1 MRHYINANLKVIRNH
16 NIKRKKILS
25 KLNNLSIIEEFKEW
39 NDETKQIEELV
50 WTLPDLTIK
59 DRLNNFRR
67 SIKKQIKQLLLT
79 QTYIINS

>member
-25 KLNNLSIIEEFKEW
+25 KLNNLSIFEEFKEW

-67 SIKKQIKQLLLT
+67 SIKKQIK
-79 QTYIINS
+79 

>member
-25 KLNNLSIIEEFKEW
+25 KLNNLSIFEEFKEW

-59 DRLNNFRR
+59 DRLSNFRR
-67 SIKKQIKQLLLT
+67 SIKKQIK
-79 QTYIINS
+79 

>member
-67 SIKKQIKQLLLT
+67 SIKKQIK
-79 QTYIINS
+79 